1 MIESGQGI
9 IGTPD
14 DAIAQIERLQKKIPG
29 FGAYLM
35 LAHNWANF
43 EDTKKSYE
51 LFARHVKPKF
61 HKANEAR
68 EASLK
73 WATENAGDFIGQAM
87 NAAMQ
92 TIVKHQAE
100 EEAKAK
106 ARAKPAAD

>member
-1 MIESGQGI
+1 MAGQKL
-9 IGTPD
+9 
-14 DAIAQIERLQKKIPG
+14 R

-43 EDTKKSYE
+43 ENTKKSYE

-61 HKANEAR
+61 HGVNEAR

-73 WATENAGDFIGQAM
+73 WATENAGEFIGQAM

-92 TIVKHQAE
+92 TIMKHQAE

-106 ARAKPAAD
+106 GATAAD